1 MRRCYLDLA
10 PLAIW
15 MILATFIPNFSFLA
29 SSFQPCHV
37 SNYVTGK
44 NRISFV
50 HSRQP
55 SLLVSKQP
63 PSLVDDDFEY
73 EGEQPSYEPIGG
85 VDLEEAELPT
95 FSEEEYKALTEYDEN
110 DYPVEGQPWRRGI
123 TDGAEDPIDAP
134 WRVEAE
140 RIIQDTVESIG
151 GKCKGITWFM
161 NKCVVTLVP
170 ESLSNVLIDPEPD
183 TEVIWVEDGYEARTD
198 FDWQDKSNVAED
210 EWLIPEEEEEKEPI
224 LRHGVKV
231 FASGDG
237 REEEDYAMEDE
248 DSPSFDGRAIAT
260 LGKYITDA
268 LSEVDDRLNILNRC
282 EILFAFPGDNPV
294 ELEIQ
299 ADFDSNKGKE
309 IMVTTIDPFN
319 SNRTLQGKL
328 VGRDAL
334 DVKIIDANGGV
345 VTIPLNFVHQVFLA
359 V

>member
-1 MRRCYLDLA
+1 
-10 PLAIW
+10 
-15 MILATFIPNFSFLA
+15 MIVASFISSFSPLA
-29 SSFQPCHV
+29 SSLQPCCI
-37 SNYVTGK
+37 SNYIVRQ
-44 NRISFV
+44 NRLSFV
-50 HSRQP
+50 HFRQA
-55 SLLVSKQP
+55 SLLFSKLP
-63 PSLVDDDFEY
+63 PSRVDDDFEY

-95 FSEEEYKALTEYDEN
+95 FAEEEYKALTEYDEN
-110 DYPVEGQPWRRGI
+110 DHPVEGQPWRRGI

-140 RIIQDTVESIG
+140 RIVQDTVESIG
-151 GKCKGITWFM
+151 GQCKGITWFM

-170 ESLSNVLIDPEPD
+170 ESLSNVLIDPAPD

-210 EWLIPEEEEEKEPI
+210 EWIIPEEEEEKEPI
-224 LRHGVKV
+224 LRHGMKV
-231 FASGDG
+231 FTSGEG
-237 REEEDYAMEDE
+237 RVAGDYAVEDE

-268 LSEVDDRLNILNRC
+268 LSEVDDRLNIINRC
-282 EILFAFPGDNPV
+282 EILFTFPGDNPV
-294 ELEIQ
+294 ELEMQ
-299 ADFDSNKGKE
+299 ADFDINKGKE
-309 IMVTTIDPFN
+309 VMITTIDPFN